1 MNYNHCPYCNSPIN
15 SSMVEHIEITKKGS
29 IRTMP
34 LFEVRPNEYG
44 STPDPHKPYDG
55 YDLFHYVCPDCGN
68 LSILFEGKKDP
79 FHGETHWIM
88 PHSSAPILP
97 DYIPDAIRQDFTE
110 AFEIAEI
117 SPKASATLARRC
129 LQGMIRNV
137 FGVKEKNLYAEISA
151 IQGQVSPREWSA
163 IDSVRQI
170 GNIGAHMEADVNTII
185 EVDPEEAQ
193 TLLLFIDHLIN
204 EWYIKKHADEEL
216 FRKITEINDNKQ
228 QQRKQPN

>member
-1 MNYNHCPYCNSPIN
+1 MNYKHCPYCKSPVNI
-15 SSMVEHIEITKKGS
+15 SMVKHIEITKNGAICS
-29 IRTMP
+29 NP
-34 LFEVRPNEYG
+34 LFEVRPAECA
-44 STPDPHKPYDG
+44 STSDPFKPHDG
-55 YDLFHYVCPDCGN
+55 YDLLHYVCPDCRN
-68 LSILFEGKKDP
+68 LSIFFIGKEDP
-79 FHGETHWIM
+79 FHGETHWII

-97 DYIPDAIRQDFTE
+97 DYIPEAIRQDFKE

-129 LQGMIRNV
+129 LQGMIRDV
-137 FGVKEKNLYAEISA
+137 FGVSGKTLYAEISA
-151 IQGQVSPREWSA
+151 IQGQVSPREWTA

-185 EVDPEEAQ
+185 EVDSAEAQ

-216 FRKITEINDNKQ
+216 LQKITTINSNKQ